1 MSIEDKEL
9 FESALTDEAPQ
20 IEADAPAGQPEQQV
34 EGQLRDEHGRFAAK
48 QAEPEQNPEQQAEQ
62 PAKDEAH
69 VPSWRLREV
78 REEAERR
85 VAETEARWQ
94 RQFDELRRQS
104 QPKPESQP
112 VPDVFEDANGFL
124 QHGVSQAVNPIKSE
138 LQAQREFMSQQF
150 AESQYGAEKVNAAY
164 DWIKQGLASRDPD
177 AVATYQRAMQS
188 MHPYGDIVKAHQQ
201 RAVYQ
206 QIGNDPNAWF
216 EKELE
221 RRMADPAFAG
231 AQLQRIQN
239 SARGAQTPQGQ
250 SKIDL
255 PPSLSR
261 VAAAQVATDD
271 DNDMSD
277 AALFRHA
284 LR

>member
-20 IEADAPAGQPEQQV
+20 IEADTPAEQPEQQI
-34 EGQLRDEHGRFAAK
+34 EGQPRDENGRFATR
-48 QAEPEQNPEQQAEQ
+48 QTEPEQNPEQQAEQ

-94 RQFDELRRQS
+94 RQFNELQRQS
-104 QPKPESQP
+104 QPKPEPQP

>member
-1 MSIEDKEL
+1 MSTDKEL

-20 IEADAPAGQPEQQV
+20 IEAEAPAEQPEQQV
-34 EGQLRDEHGRFAAK
+34 EGQLRDEHGRFAEK
-48 QAEPEQNPEQQAEQ
+48 QAEPEPDPEQPAEQ

-94 RQFDELRRQS
+94 RQFNELQRQS
-104 QPKPESQP
+104 QPKPEPQP

-164 DWIKQGLASRDPD
+164 DWIKQGLAGRDPD